1 LVLSSWP
8 AIRIFDRKELVLLHL
23 IHRWVIR
30 RSIWPIKALHLELFM
45 LYQFIGA
52 NIIYAL
58 LVDDILAN
66 LLKGLADLPINLKKW
81 KSN

>member
-1 LVLSSWP
+1 
-8 AIRIFDRKELVLLHL
+8 
-23 IHRWVIR
+23 
-30 RSIWPIKALHLELFM
+30 M